1 MRLILTIVC
10 VALCVL
16 SGCSDEVETTHSVT
30 VDGVVRG
37 YSVHVPS
44 GYDGATALP
53 VLFNFHGNGGTAQS
67 FMDWTDMTALAD
79 QERFLLIYPQ
89 GSLLDGAPH
98 WNPSPPGEGN
108 KSTADDLG
116 FVAAMLDAVIAEYNV
131 DAQRVYA
138 CGYSNGGMMAYG
150 LACAMSERIAAV
162 GSVSGTML
170 GGAESCVPGATHPM
184 PVINIHGT
192 DDFVLPYEGAP
203 GYTAAADVMAY
214 WAGVSGITEEPVMES
229 QDDDGTVIER
239 YLYEAGDSGSTVAHY
254 KVIGGGHV
262 WFTDLTYEGEGTGEL
277 VWGFLSQFDLEG
289 AR

>member
-1 MRLILTIVC
+1 MRD
-10 VALCVL
+10 AL
-16 SGCSDEVETTHSVT
+16 
-30 VDGVVRG
+30 
-37 YSVHVPS
+37 
-44 GYDGATALP
+44 
-53 VLFNFHGNGGTAQS
+53 
-67 FMDWTDMTALAD
+67 
-79 QERFLLIYPQ
+79 
-89 GSLLDGAPH
+89 
-98 WNPSPPGEGN
+98 
-108 KSTADDLG
+108 
-116 FVAAMLDAVIAEYNV
+116 IAELNV

-150 LACAMSERIAAV
+150 LACAMSDRIAAV

-170 GGAESCVPGATHPM
+170 GGAESCAPGATHPM

-192 DDFVLPYEGAP
+192 DDSVLPYDGAP

-214 WAGVSGITEEPVMES
+214 WAEVSGITADPVMAS

-239 YLYEAGDSGSTVAHY
+239 YLYEAGDAGSTVVHY

-262 WFTDLTYEGEGTGEL
+262 WFTDWSYDEQDTGEL